1 MKWGSAP
8 DFTLKTINGDAFTLS
23 DNIGKIILI
32 DMMAT
37 WCPPCIQQMTQ
48 LEDIVEEFQE
58 DILVI
63 SIDVDKSETIDDI
76 IDKFGSY
83 TNKWTFLLDDYEE
96 NVANDYQVSSI
107 PKILLISQ
115 NGNIYYS
122 HVGYTDYSTISQKVK
137 ELLE

>member
-1 MKWGSAP
+1 VKWGSAP